1 MAVSYCSPLGAVP
14 CQEAWF
20 SIKLTPLPFTVL
32 AMMAVGLAMVIG
44 LWDLWMAW
52 LRQWVSQFGTL
63 L

>member
-1 MAVSYCSPLGAVP
+1 MLSKYFLERPVF
-14 CQEAWF
+14 AWVI
-20 SIKLTPLPFTVL
+20 SI